1 MIQLSREMVSVE
13 NGRIVFGQAVSQLA
27 ESLNPLGAAA
37 KAVAEVSACITEMG
51 RLKVES
57 KRIDADS
64 GERLTALA
72 DRRAA
77 VGAALQEMRNSGAL
91 AGVSARGLLECI
103 AKEQQ
108 HLVQAKSFDQQQLHA
123 NLVEVLGKLLVSE
136 TASGRTGLGDH
147 IDKVLNGSGAPDLGR
162 ARNRR
167 PQGTGKGRRK

>member
-1 MIQLSREMVSVE
+1 MVSVE
-13 NGRIVFGQAVSQLA
+13 NGRIHYGNAVSQLA

-37 KAVAEVSACITEMG
+37 RAVAEVSACITEMG

-77 VGAALQEMRNSGAL
+77 VGAALLEMRNSGAL

-108 HLVQAKSFDQQQLHA
+108 HLVQATSFDQQQLHA

-136 TASGRTGLGDH
+136 TASGRAGLGDH
-147 IDKVLNGSGAPDLGR
+147 IDKVLNGSGAPDGGR
-162 ARNRR
+162 SRNRR
-167 PQGTGKGRRK
+167 PQGRGNGRRK

>member
-1 MIQLSREMVSVE
+1 MVSVE
-13 NGRIVFGQAVSQLA
+13 NGRIFYGNAVSQLA

-37 KAVAEVSACITEMG
+37 RAVAEVSACITEMG

-77 VGAALQEMRNSGAL
+77 VGAALREMRNSGAL
-91 AGVSARGLLECI
+91 AGVNARGLLECI

-108 HLVQAKSFDQQQLHA
+108 HLVQATSFDEQQLHA

-136 TASGRTGLGDH
+136 TASGRAGLGDH
-147 IDKVLNGSGAPDLGR
+147 IDKVLNGSGAPDGGR
-162 ARNRR
+162 PRNRK
-167 PQGTGKGRRK
+167 PQGRGNGRRK